1 MSRLRYYTRDITQ
14 VAKESVEE
22 ENRGE
27 LDEIKIREGDWNWG
41 RVSSVDKFLDNGP
54 DRYIGAPA

>member
-27 LDEIKIREGDWNWG
+27 LDEIKIREGGWNWG

-54 DRYIGAPA
+54 DRYIGAPT

>member
-1 MSRLRYYTRDITQ
+1 MSRLHYYTRDITQ

>member
-22 ENRGE
+22 ENRRE
-27 LDEIKIREGDWNWG
+27 LDEIKIREGGWNWG

-54 DRYIGAPA
+54 DRYIGAPT